1 MFLTDFMMCAI
12 LNVRKNVQ
20 GGIVMSITNATT
32 ARKNFFR
39 IMDEAIDGREPV
51 CVTGKKGNVVIVAE
65 DDWRSIQE
73 TLYLVSI
80 PGMRDKL
87 LHGLATPN
95 EECAMEL
102 PEWLVGK

>member
-1 MFLTDFMMCAI
+1 MLRGI
-12 LNVRKNVQ
+12 LDVHKSVQ
-20 GGIVMSITNATT
+20 AVLAMSITNATT

-39 IMDEAIDGREPV
+39 LMDEAIDSKEPV

-87 LHGLATPN
+87 MKGLATPN
-95 EECAMEL
+95 EECATEL